1 MEFRG
6 SLTARPNMHFHLCP
20 EWGREW
26 LRQFGEQFGMANGT
40 FSHARPLAAE
50 EGRWAQKVTS
60 VDSGS
65 MVMLLCY
72 GLRETAARMDI
83 RWCKGFLSSKG
94 ALQGW
99 GWAGEGGRRRETAFL
114 RM

>member
-6 SLTARPNMHFHLCP
+6 SLTARPNLHFHLCP

-26 LRQFGEQFGMANGT
+26 LRQSGEQFGMANGA

-50 EGRWAQKVTS
+50 EGRWAQKMTS

-65 MVMLLCY
+65 MVMLLHY
-72 GLRETAARMDI
+72 GLRETQPEWKLDGAKVSSAPRVPCRAR
-83 RWCKGFLSSKG
+83 GG
-94 ALQGW
+94 Q
-99 GWAGEGGRRRETAFL
+99 EGGKGRQNAFL

>member
-6 SLTARPNMHFHLCP
+6 SLTARANMHFHLCP

-40 FSHARPLAAE
+40 SSHARPLAAE

-65 MVMLLCY
+65 TMMLLCY
-72 GLRETAARMDI
+72 GLRETQPEWKLD
-83 RWCKGFLSSKG
+83 G
-94 ALQGW
+94 AKVFSAPREPCR
-99 GWAGEGGRRRETAFL
+99 AGGGQVKRGGGGRL
-114 RM
+114 LS